1 MLALSLLFEEIETSS
16 RNPKLVD
23 LLLIL
28 RPRALGTGQGGI
40 LRGNIKRMIFLL
52 KEQLNLQYTQSHK
65 TNLGIEGKLEPMLL
79 IIVRWNSEGGC
90 PGSAAW
96 TITTMKMM
104 IMIMTMMAIVAARTL
119 EVSNLHCER
128 SSKKDRRPA
137 TPGTRSS
144 YQLTSSGWE
153 PPIKSFHLQS
163 FPSHVSKEENKL

>member
-1 MLALSLLFEEIETSS
+1 
-16 RNPKLVD
+16 
-23 LLLIL
+23 
-28 RPRALGTGQGGI
+28 
-40 LRGNIKRMIFLL
+40 MIFLL

-65 TNLGIEGKLEPMLL
+65 TNLGIEGKFEHMLL

-90 PGSAAW
+90 LGSVAW
-96 TITTMKMM
+96 TMTTMKMM
-104 IMIMTMMAIVAARTL
+104 MMIMTTMARVAARTL
-119 EVSNLHCER
+119 GVSNLHCER

-153 PPIKSFHLQS
+153 PPIKSFPLQS